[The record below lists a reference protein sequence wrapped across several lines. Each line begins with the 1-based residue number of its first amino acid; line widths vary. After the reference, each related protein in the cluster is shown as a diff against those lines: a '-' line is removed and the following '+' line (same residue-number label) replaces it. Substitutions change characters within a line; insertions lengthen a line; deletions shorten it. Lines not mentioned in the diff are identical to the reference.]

1 MKNEGKFGLLD
12 GMTSGKGFAPQ
23 ENKGTTYRKLFEQ
36 LLKEAG
42 KRNRKKLYR
51 LFAENQDK
59 FDDSF
64 AQLVR
69 QDAELKL
76 RKSNRRQRGI
86 QADKLFRFGY
96 FIYDFPRGNRASNLE
111 IAIACYEVL
120 SQFYPRHTS
129 PYLWAILQSE
139 LGNYYQ
145 DRIRGDRQENLKHA
159 ISLYQAALK
168 VFTRETF
175 PEYWAMTQMNL
186 GNVYSDTEQFEQAIA
201 AYQNSLEVC
210 TREASPEYWADTQN
224 NLGTAYTETE
234 QFEQAIAA
242 YQNSLEVR
250 TREASPEDWA
260 TTQNNLGNAYR
271 EAGKS
276 EQAISFLKTSL
287 EVHTREAFPE
297 DWAKAQYNLA
307 TAYSDLNQIEEAFTH
322 FRSCLEIFKPT
333 AFPLRR
339 VKAGRDFGHFAFKV
353 EEWSKARE
361 GYRAAIEAV
370 ETSCSWV
377 STNQRRQ
384 EIMEEA
390 IDVYTK
396 VVPACLNNQ
405 QPDLAIEYVERSKAR
420 NLVQIFADSDE
431 QLKPKGEEIRQST
444 IKKLDKLKGK
454 ITDRQQQL
462 DNLGEGSQLQATNLQ
477 RDVQSISAE
486 LGIVE
491 ESQPES
497 QPEKLEPNSDSLG
510 TESEE
515 QESNPNQIYAQRLRE
530 ELEDLQNQF
539 DEVLEEIILLD
550 PAYALTQAVK
560 PIRYQDI
567 LAQLDEHTAVIEWFL
582 TEERFYTFLISHHH
596 SQPYAWQ
603 SSSEQLRELE
613 RWQQEYLQ
621 DYRGDKRAWIE
632 QLSSRLTKLGTILD
646 IDEIISKIPKECKQL
661 ILIPH
666 RYLHLFPLHALK
678 ARDSYLL
685 DLYPQGVRY
694 APSCQLLELSK
705 KRCSEPQSLPV
716 TDKRLFAIQN
726 PTEDLNF
733 AKAEVEAIK
742 GYFEPQAKILQEK
755 QATKEVWNKKDT
767 KKQLRLA
774 NFIHFAG
781 HGYFDFKFPLR
792 STLTLNG
799 ANASNPKQSEADKT
813 RYLQSPD
820 GDWIDREKS
829 ILLEEIF
836 TLDVRPCRLVTLSA
850 CETAL
855 TDSKSFTDEYIGLPS
870 GFLVAGSPS
879 IVASL
884 WAVDDRATAFL
895 MIKFYQNIIEQI
907 NSSSA
912 VSLNQISIATALNQ
926 AQRWLR
932 DVTKEEFR
940 KWLQLLD
947 IDKEH
952 QEEVEIDLTL
962 SSSDTPFEQPLYWAA
977 FCTIGQ

>member
-1 MKNEGKFGLLD
+1 MAPTKSRPRRTGLE
-12 GMTSGKGFAPQ
+12 SH
-23 ENKGTTYRKLFEQ
+23 
-36 LLKEAG
+36 
-42 KRNRKKLYR
+42 
-51 LFAENQDK
+51 
-59 FDDSF
+59 
-64 AQLVR
+64 
-69 QDAELKL
+69 
-76 RKSNRRQRGI
+76 I
-86 QADKLFRFGY
+86 
-96 FIYDFPRGNRASNLE
+96 
-111 IAIACYEVL
+111 
-120 SQFYPRHTS
+120 
-129 PYLWAILQSE
+129 
-139 LGNYYQ
+139 
-145 DRIRGDRQENLKHA
+145 
-159 ISLYQAALK
+159 
-168 VFTRETF
+168 
-175 PEYWAMTQMNL
+175 
-186 GNVYSDTEQFEQAIA
+186 
-201 AYQNSLEVC
+201 
-210 TREASPEYWADTQN
+210 
-224 NLGTAYTETE
+224 
-234 QFEQAIAA
+234 
-242 YQNSLEVR
+242 
-250 TREASPEDWA
+250 
-260 TTQNNLGNAYR
+260 
-271 EAGKS
+271 
-276 EQAISFLKTSL
+276 
-287 EVHTREAFPE
+287 
-297 DWAKAQYNLA
+297 
-307 TAYSDLNQIEEAFTH
+307 
-322 FRSCLEIFKPT
+322 
-333 AFPLRR
+333 
-339 VKAGRDFGHFAFKV
+339 FGHFAFKV
-353 EEWSKARE
+353 EKWSEAIE

-405 QPDLAIEYVERSKAR
+405 RPDLAIEYVERSKAR

-444 IKKLDKLKGK
+444 IKKLDRLKEK

-462 DNLGEGSQLQATNLQ
+462 DNLGEGFRLEVTKLQ
-477 RDVQSISAE
+477 RDSQGFSIE
-486 LGIVE
+486 LEIFE
-491 ESQPES
+491 ESQSES

-515 QESNPNQIYAQRLRE
+515 QQSNPKQIYAQRLRE

-539 DEVLEEIILLD
+539 DEVLEEILLLD
-550 PAYALTQAVK
+550 PAYALTQAVQ
-560 PIRYQDI
+560 PIRYQEI

-582 TEERFYTFLISHHH
+582 TEEQFYTFLISHH

-621 DYRGDKRAWIE
+621 DYRGDKRGWSE
-632 QLSSRLTKLGTILD
+632 KLSSRLTKLGTILD
-646 IDEIISKIPKECKQL
+646 IDEIISKVPKECKQL

-678 ARDSYLL
+678 ARASYLL

-755 QATKEVWNKKDT
+755 QATKEVWDRKDT
-767 KKQLRLA
+767 KEQLRLA

-792 STLTLNG
+792 STLALNG
-799 ANASNPKQSEADKT
+799 ANASNLEQSEANKT
-813 RYLQSPD
+813 RYLQVSD
-820 GDWIDREKS
+820 ESWIDREKS

-855 TDSKSFTDEYIGLPS
+855 TDFNSFTDEYIGLPS

-907 NSSSA
+907 KSSSA

-926 AQRWLR
+926 AQGWLR
-932 DVTKEEFR
+932 DVTKEEFED
-940 KWLQLLD
+940 WLKPLNLETECLRQINRYLK
-947 IDKEH
+947 ISEKYPF
-952 QEEVEIDLTL
+952 VEPKNWTG
-962 SSSDTPFEQPLYWAA
+962 
-977 FCTIGQ
+977 FCAIGQ